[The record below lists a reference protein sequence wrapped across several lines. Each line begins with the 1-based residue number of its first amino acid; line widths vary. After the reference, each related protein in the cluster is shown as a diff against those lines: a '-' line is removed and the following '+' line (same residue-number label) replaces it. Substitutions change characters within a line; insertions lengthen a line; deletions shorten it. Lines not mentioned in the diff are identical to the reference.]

1 MAGCKFPWEKTKAP
15 PRPAKLDTESLD
27 RVYQECLKDE
37 SAKKAGTDTKHEVI
51 NKARKKSHKQLAKI
65 KRETDIEKLIDKTQK
80 RTNIPGH
87 MLKKFHNYICH
98 LEWNEQPDYTYLDKL
113 IKREMQK
120 IGVKMSDPYDW
131 EDPAKSVENT
141 KHSKISSNKENK
153 KHISVEFN
161 RKDVNNNWICNFEL
175 KYAG

>member
-1 MAGCKFPWEKTKAP
+1 MLVHVAKNFPF
-15 PRPAKLDTESLD
+15 S
-27 RVYQECLKDE
+27 
-37 SAKKAGTDTKHEVI
+37 
-51 NKARKKSHKQLAKI
+51 NKARKKSHKQLARI

-120 IGVKMSDPYDW
+120 LGVKMSDPYDW

-161 RKDVNNNWICNFEL
+161 RKDVNNN
-175 KYAG
+175 